1 MVEGWKYYKQAA
13 VPTTA
18 PHRPPNLE
26 PIKNGTIWKDLGGVH
41 HFLLDIAAIGTVDT
55 KQTGGM

>member
-26 PIKNGTIWKDLGGVH
+26 PIKNGTIWKDLGG
-41 HFLLDIAAIGTVDT
+41 GYTT
-55 KQTGGM
+55 SC